1 MLKTILLST
10 VALIALAGGASQ
22 SFAQAMPKELR
33 IGILGG
39 ENEGDRLKNYAC
51 LADHLTKDLGFTKVS
66 LFPAA
71 DYDGVIQGLI
81 GGTLDFAELGA
92 SGYAG
97 VYLKDPKVVTP
108 ILTTQQSDGST
119 GYYSVGLAK
128 KSLGLAKITDFKGKK
143 LGYADPDST
152 SGYLIPLTQI
162 PKDTGAPND
171 KFFASVQ
178 FNGGHENNLLAA
190 RDGTVDVSVDDSS
203 GIGDFKDGYTSGTFH
218 KEVAKGAVDP
228 NDMVEV
234 WRSGLIPNGP
244 LVVRTALGPDFQ
256 KTMTDWFMKFP
267 AEDKACFAGVEGGDF
282 KGYVPATPEFYSVI
296 IDARKQNI
304 GG

>member
-1 MLKTILLST
+1 MFRKMVFSA
-10 VALIALAGGASQ
+10 VSVLAMATSM
-22 SFAQAMPKELR
+22 AHAADMKEFR
-33 IGILGG
+33 VGILGG
-39 ENEGDRLKNYAC
+39 ENETDRLRNYQC
-51 LADHLTKDLGFTKVS
+51 LADHLKTEFGFEKVS

-71 DYDGVIQGLI
+71 DYDGVIQGLL

-92 SGYAG
+92 SGYAS
-97 VYLKDPKVVTP
+97 VVLKDPKTVTP
-108 ILTTQQSDGST
+108 ILTTQQTDGST

-128 KSLGLAKITDFKGKK
+128 KSLGLTKITDFKGKK

-162 PKDTGAPND
+162 PKDTGMPND
-171 KFFASVQ
+171 KFFASTQ

-190 RDGTVDVSVDDSS
+190 RDGTVDVAVDDSS

-244 LVVRTALGPDFQ
+244 LVVRTALGADFQ
-256 KTMTDWFMKFP
+256 KKMTDWFTAFP
-267 AEDKACFAGVEGGDF
+267 KEDPTCFAGVEGGDF
-282 KGYVPATPEFYSVI
+282 KGYVPVTVDTYATI
-296 IDARKQNI
+296 IDTRKQTI

>member
-1 MLKTILLST
+1 MLKTILLGT
-10 VALIALAGGASQ
+10 VALIGLAASATQ
-22 SFAQAMPKELR
+22 TFAQEMPKELR

-39 ENEGDRLKNYAC
+39 ENEADRLKNYAC
-51 LADHLTKDLGFTKVS
+51 LADHLKADMGFDKVS

-71 DYDGVIQGLI
+71 DYDGVIQGLL
-81 GGTLDFAELGA
+81 GGTIDFAELGSA
-92 SGYAG
+92 GYAG
-97 VYLKDPKVVTP
+97 VFIKDPKAVTP
-108 ILTTQQSDGST
+108 ILTTQQEDGST
-119 GYYSVGLAK
+119 GYYSLGLAK
-128 KSLGLAKITDFKGKK
+128 KSLGLTKITDFKGKK

-162 PKDTGAPND
+162 PKDTGMPND
-171 KFFASVQ
+171 KFFAATQ

-203 GIGDFKDGYTSGTFH
+203 GIGDFKDGFTSGTFH

-228 NDMVEV
+228 NDLVEV

-244 LVVRTALGPDFQ
+244 LVVRTALGADFQ
-256 KTMTDWFMKFP
+256 KKMTDWFTAFP
-267 AEDKACFAGVEGGDF
+267 AKDKDCFSGVEGGDF
-282 KGYVPATPEFYSVI
+282 KGYVPVTSDTYSVI
-296 IDARKQNI
+296 IDTRTQAI